1 MQLMLVHAL
10 VHQFRDTLR
19 SSSEKSSLPRWGYE
33 PARSS
38 YPAPASELPAGEQ
51 ALEDPGT
58 EAALTIVLARAYAP
72 PCTDC
77 DDTTTT
83 RREQL
88 RSACTEEERQPCVTH
103 VTAKARP
110 VILIT

>member
-10 VHQFRDTLR
+10 VHQLHDTRR
-19 SSSEKSSLPRWGYE
+19 SGSEKSSLPRRGYA

-38 YPAPASELPAGEQ
+38 YPAPASGLSAREQ

-83 RREQL
+83 QREQL
-88 RSACTEEERQPCVTH
+88 CSSH
-103 VTAKARP
+103 VPRGKAAVRDSRY
-110 VILIT
+110 